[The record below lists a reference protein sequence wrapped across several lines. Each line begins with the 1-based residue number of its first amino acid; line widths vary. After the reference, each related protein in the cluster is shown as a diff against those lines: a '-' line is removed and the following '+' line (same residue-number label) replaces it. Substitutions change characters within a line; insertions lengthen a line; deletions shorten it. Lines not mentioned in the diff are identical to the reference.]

1 MYECMNE
8 CMHVFG
14 VQSVD
19 YELASYHMQRP
30 CSCQGQSKQAIR
42 PVGVSA
48 TAGHC
53 VLAYSFDEHSDR
65 RRLVQMENIDDKLS

>member
-1 MYECMNE
+1 MYVCMYVCMYVIHVPMYECMNE

-48 TAGHC
+48 TAGHSLRPS
-53 VLAYSFDEHSDR
+53 VLF
-65 RRLVQMENIDDKLS
+65 